1 MLGSD
6 LEKLEASISKLTAM
20 LDKSIEYVDDVQ
32 SGKIKPD
39 LVVGRELMA
48 AVSAVPEVDCVCV
61 CVCVC
66 VRARARGVC
75 TIKRENMRVGI
86 YKCGYVCVQVS
97 AAEFEESLNKGLH
110 DLLMIH
116 YLGSLTQ
123 SQICFWQRMQT
134 MV

>member
-66 VRARARGVC
+66 ARARGVC
-75 TIKRENMRVGI
+75 TIKGENMRVGI
-86 YKCGYVCVQVS
+86 YKCGYFCVQVS

>member
-66 VRARARGVC
+66 ARARAPSWRVYNQTRKHAGGHIQMWIRLRAGVGGGVRGV
-75 TIKRENMRVGI
+75 
-86 YKCGYVCVQVS
+86 
-97 AAEFEESLNKGLH
+97 A
-110 DLLMIH
+110 
-116 YLGSLTQ
+116 
-123 SQICFWQRMQT
+123 
-134 MV
+134 

>member
-66 VRARARGVC
+66 ACVRARAF
-75 TIKRENMRVGI
+75 
-86 YKCGYVCVQVS
+86 VCVRLCVYLSDAKTSGPSATSQPSTEPACSETKSLTEVNGLIKINPPHLTS
-97 AAEFEESLNKGLH
+97 AAN
-110 DLLMIH
+110 
-116 YLGSLTQ
+116 
-123 SQICFWQRMQT
+123 CVW
-134 MV
+134 